1 MTKVNEYYRNTTG
14 ISKEVC
20 DVLLKEVENVRL
32 TTATTQFKGL
42 SDKRICKT
50 GWIYGDS
57 WIGGML
63 AHYVN
68 VANNQYFQYDLVDW
82 ASQIQYTVYDT
93 EGSLYS
99 WHYDTCETNGLVRKL
114 SISMC
119 LSDPS
124 EYEGGEFQIRIRD
137 GIETFKMG
145 RGEVIVFPSD
155 CYHKVRKIRSGTRR
169 SLVGWMGGPRFR

>member
-93 EGSLYS
+93 EGS
-99 WHYDTCETNGLVRKL
+99 
-114 SISMC
+114 I
-119 LSDPS
+119 
-124 EYEGGEFQIRIRD
+124 
-137 GIETFKMG
+137 
-145 RGEVIVFPSD
+145 
-155 CYHKVRKIRSGTRR
+155 
-169 SLVGWMGGPRFR
+169 